1 MYIYIYHIYIYVR
14 HSEAFDVRSPAPTFS
29 MGSQRDV
36 AFSSA
41 SNPRYPKIQQDSPW
55 KSLWGIVTHKK
66 IEQYFT
72 TILVGFHFSIF
83 LGVLVA
89 MKYGNHIGCSIALS

>member
-1 MYIYIYHIYIYVR
+1 MYVYIYVYMYLYIYAHNIVYKHTYCTHIYIYDTPTHTYIYNVHIHMYIYIYHIYIYVR

-55 KSLWGIVTHKK
+55 KSL
-66 IEQYFT
+66 
-72 TILVGFHFSIF
+72 
-83 LGVLVA
+83 
-89 MKYGNHIGCSIALS
+89 